1 MTTRLWW
8 VRPETFLAS
17 PAMLALLS
25 DQERAQQQRFL
36 PPAKRQ
42 EYLVTRILVR
52 SVLGE
57 ALGVAPQA
65 LQFISNEWGRPAV
78 VSDLMPEKSASPLYF
93 NVSHTEGLIVCLV
106 STEGEVGVDTESFA
120 RAPDLLALAP
130 DVFSAKE
137 LSELAALPVQDQPQR
152 AVVLWTLKESYIKAR
167 GMGLSIPLDKFS
179 FCFES
184 GGIRLEVEPDLQDDG
199 KRWQFQW
206 ENFGAHCIST
216 AIALPKAVAVE
227 NLAFCP
233 GSCGFSHE
241 Q

>member
-1 MTTRLWW
+1 
-8 VRPETFLAS
+8 
-17 PAMLALLS
+17 MLALLS

-65 LQFISNEWGRPAV
+65 LQFVSNDWGRPAV
-78 VSDLMPEKSASPLYF
+78 VPNLMPEPIYF

-137 LSELAALPVQDQPQR
+137 LSDLAALPLKDQGQR

-199 KRWQFQW
+199 KRWQFQSQT
-206 ENFGAHCIST
+206 FGSHCIGT
-216 AIALPKAVAVE
+216 AIALPKATIIEYVA
-227 NLAFCP
+227 FWP
-233 GSCGFSHE
+233 GDFGFSHE

>member
-1 MTTRLWW
+1 MATRLWW

-65 LQFISNEWGRPAV
+65 LQFVSNEWGRPAV
-78 VSDLMPEKSASPLYF
+78 VPALSHLPLYF

-130 DVFSAKE
+130 DVFSAQE
-137 LSELAALPVQDQPQR
+137 LSDLAALPVQDQAQH
-152 AVVLWTLKESYIKAR
+152 AVILWTLKESYIKAR

-179 FCFES
+179 FRFEPS
-184 GGIRLEVEPDLQDDG
+184 GVRLEVEPELGDDG

-206 ENFGAHCIST
+206 KIFGSHCIST
-216 AIALPKAVAVE
+216 AIALPRVVTIE
-227 NLAFCP
+227 NMAFCP
-233 GSCGFSHE
+233 GNFGFSDE
-241 Q
+241 

>member
-1 MTTRLWW
+1 
-8 VRPETFLAS
+8 
-17 PAMLALLS
+17 MLALLS
-25 DQERAQQQRFL
+25 DQEKAQQPRFL

-65 LQFISNEWGRPAV
+65 LKFVSNAWGRPAV
-78 VSDLMPEKSASPLYF
+78 VSDLIPALSHSPLYF

-137 LSELAALPVQDQPQR
+137 LSELAALPVQDQAQR

-179 FCFES
+179 FRFEP
-184 GGIRLEVEPDLQDDG
+184 GEVRLEVEPELGDDG

-206 ENFGAHCIST
+206 EIFGSHCIST
-216 AIALPKAVAVE
+216 AIALPRVVTIE
-227 NLAFCP
+227 NMAFCP
-233 GSCGFSHE
+233 GNFGFSNE
-241 Q
+241 